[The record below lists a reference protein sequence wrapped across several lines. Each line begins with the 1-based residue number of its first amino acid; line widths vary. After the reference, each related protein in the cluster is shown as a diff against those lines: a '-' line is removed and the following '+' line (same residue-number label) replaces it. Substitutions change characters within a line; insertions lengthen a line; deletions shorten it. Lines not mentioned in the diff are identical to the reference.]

1 MEQFGLDSAQLFAEV
16 ARLQSFT
23 AAASALGMPK
33 STLSRKVSEL
43 ESRLGARLL
52 QRTTRK
58 LRLTDVGAAYYERV
72 TRLLSEFAEA
82 EAAVAETQNQPRGL
96 LRVTV
101 PPDLGN
107 TVVAWT
113 IPEFSRT
120 YPDVEIELDISSHA
134 RDLIAEGFDVALRA
148 TKLTDSSLVARPIFS
163 GTFALYAH
171 PHYLDQRGRPS
182 AVHELSE
189 HDCVVF
195 GSSPERTWT
204 LSNGS
209 EEHRV
214 SVRGRL
220 AAADYSYL
228 RMTTVAG
235 AGIALLPT
243 FLVGPDVHQG
253 RLERVLPDYSQES
266 DRLFI
271 VYPSRAFLSAKVRA
285 FVDFMIQQF
294 TQWDR
299 VCGSACKKIANNDA
313 PFI

>member
-1 MEQFGLDSAQLFAEV
+1 M
-16 ARLQSFT
+16 
-23 AAASALGMPK
+23 
-33 STLSRKVSEL
+33 
-43 ESRLGARLL
+43 
-52 QRTTRK
+52 
-58 LRLTDVGAAYYERV
+58 
-72 TRLLSEFAEA
+72 
-82 EAAVAETQNQPRGL
+82 AETQNQPRGL